1 MYNKSIT
8 NMKKEKQIIVR
19 VSDETKNSFD
29 NYCKN
34 NGFSPSKRLRILIEK
49 DFEGK
54 IKIEK

>member
-34 NGFSPSKRLRILIEK
+34 NGFSSSKRLRLLIEK
-49 DFEGK
+49 DVEGK
-54 IKIEK
+54 IKIQK